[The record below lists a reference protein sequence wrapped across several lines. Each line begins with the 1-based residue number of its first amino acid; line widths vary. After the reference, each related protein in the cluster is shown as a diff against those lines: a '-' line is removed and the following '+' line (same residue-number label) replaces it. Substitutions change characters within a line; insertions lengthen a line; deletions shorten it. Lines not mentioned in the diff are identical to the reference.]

1 MDELLTEARNW
12 DELEGA
18 YRRMIGR
25 VRGKDLDKVEFML
38 YRGLGEIYRSRLQRP
53 DLAVSSFER
62 GAKLNREDVKTHE
75 ILAQL
80 YELQDQKAKA
90 IASHRMLVSLE
101 PERLDSYRQM
111 AILQRAIGSDDDAW
125 FSLAVLAM
133 AGKLNGE
140 EKTFF
145 AGKQPPGLLTPQRA
159 LDANIWLKLLFS
171 KVESVQVGE
180 IFQTIYQAIGAYLE
194 GRDPKD
200 LGLRKKDEV
209 DFKQK
214 TIFTAVFNRVSQL
227 TGIPIPKVY
236 LSDRAFGMRIEAT
249 IPPVL
254 VIGKD
259 MLHGKT
265 EKELAFVI
273 AKHLTYFHPMHLLAA
288 AYPAPVLKLLYQVA
302 VRFAHPDAQV
312 EGADSEQFQV
322 LSQHLRKRISP
333 QLGTTLTAAIDQF
346 YRQQKGPG
354 INKWLTGVELTAN
367 HAGLLACLD
376 LAVSAG
382 VLKQESIAFSK
393 LPPREKAKELV
404 LFAVSEEFSELRKY
418 LSLELP

>member
-1 MDELLTEARNW
+1 
-12 DELEGA
+12 
-18 YRRMIGR
+18 MIAR
-25 VRGKDLDKVEFML
+25 VRGKGLDKVEFML

-53 DLAVSSFER
+53 DMAVFSFELA
-62 GAKLNREDVKTHE
+62 AKLDREDVKTHE

-90 IASHRMLVSLE
+90 IAEHRTLVSLE
-101 PERLDSYRQM
+101 PERLESYRQM
-111 AILQRAIGSDDDAW
+111 AVLQRSLGSDDDAW

-133 AGKLNGE
+133 AGKLSSD
-140 EKTFF
+140 EKKFF
-145 AGKQPPGLLTPQRA
+145 AGKQPAGLLTPQRS
-159 LDANIWLKLLFS
+159 LDPGTWLKLVFS

-200 LGLRKKDEV
+200 LGLKKKDEV
-209 DFKQK
+209 DFKTK
-214 TIFTAVFNRVSQL
+214 TIFTTVFNRVSQL
-227 TGIPIPKVY
+227 TGIPVPRVY
-236 LSDRAFGMRIEAT
+236 LSERAFGMRIEAT

-259 MLHGKT
+259 MLHGKS
-265 EKELAFVI
+265 EKELAFI
-273 AKHLTYFHPMHLLAA
+273 ISKHLTYFHPMHLLAA

-302 VRFAHPDAQV
+302 VRFVHPDAQV

-333 QLGTTLTAAIDQF
+333 QLGTTLTTAIDEF
-346 YRQQKGPG
+346 YRRQKSPG

-376 LAVSAG
+376 LAVAAEA
-382 VLKQESIAFSK
+382 LKQESIAFSK
-393 LPPREKAKELV
+393 LPPREKAKEMV
-404 LFAVSEEFSELRKY
+404 LFAVSEEFSELRKF